1 MKTLDFRPLRLV
13 TTTIPISNRHIDKS
27 CLPAT
32 VTSSDEYYIICHTLM
47 SFSTAITLTCN
58 FYTSPLV
65 KQDLS
70 QIVPLV

>member
-1 MKTLDFRPLRLV
+1 MKSLDFRPLPLV
-13 TTTIPISNRHIDKS
+13 TTTIPITIRHVDKS
-27 CLPAT
+27 CLPTT
-32 VTSSDEYYIICHTLM
+32 VTSSDKYHINRHTLM

-70 QIVPLV
+70 QIVPSV

>member
-1 MKTLDFRPLRLV
+1 MKTLDFRPLPLV
-13 TTTIPISNRHIDKS
+13 TTTIPISIRPVDKS

-32 VTSSDEYYIICHTLM
+32 VTSSDKYYIICHTLM

-70 QIVPLV
+70 QIVPSV

>member
-1 MKTLDFRPLRLV
+1 MITLGFRLLSLV
-13 TTTIPISNRHIDKS
+13 TTSMPIFIRPVDKS
-27 CLPAT
+27 CHSET
-32 VTSSDEYYIICHTLM
+32 VTSSDKYSIICHTLM

-70 QIVPLV
+70 QIVPSV

>member
-1 MKTLDFRPLRLV
+1 MKTLDFRPLPLV
-13 TTTIPISNRHIDKS
+13 KTTILITIRPVDKS

-32 VTSSDEYYIICHTLM
+32 VTSSDKCYIIYHTL

-70 QIVPLV
+70 QIVPSV